1 MARLKWVQVEMDV
14 DRLTKPFYGY
24 WGARDVRRAL
34 ADKFDRYELLHM
46 AILCVE
52 RLEEIHETESEKY
65 KEREVVA
72 TFDPDRS
79 GSSWARSCGTRMRN
93 AKVLS
98 DKYKEIVKA
107 LKSLE
112 RN

>member
-34 ADKFDRYELLHM
+34 ADKFDHHELLHM
-46 AILCVE
+46 ALLCVQ
-52 RLEEIHETESEKY
+52 RLEDFYETENKKY
-65 KEREVVA
+65 GELEVTA
-72 TFDPDRS
+72 TFDQS
-79 GSSWARSCGTRMRN
+79 KSTSWAKSCGTRKGN
-93 AKVLS
+93 ARVLS
-98 DKYKEIVKA
+98 DKYKEIVKT

>member
-1 MARLKWVQVEMDV
+1 MARLKWVQIEMDV

-46 AILCVE
+46 ALLCVQ

-72 TFDPDRS
+72 TFDQS
-79 GSSWARSCGTRMRN
+79 KSASWAKSCGTRKGN
-93 AKVLS
+93 ARVLS
-98 DKYKEIVKA
+98 DKYKEIVKI

>member
-34 ADKFDRYELLHM
+34 ADKFDRHELLHM
-46 AILCVE
+46 AVLCVQ
-52 RLEEIHETESEKY
+52 RLEEIYETESEKY
-65 KEREVVA
+65 KEREVIA
-72 TFDPDRS
+72 TFDQDKS
-79 GSSWARSCGTRMRN
+79 GSWAKSCGTRMRN
-93 AKVLS
+93 AKVLT
-98 DKYKEIVKA
+98 DKYKEIVKN